1 MSRLNEQQVNQQLN
15 DELLSFYNTLYTRPV
30 PKGFVQ
36 LFKDAVFHSAPISH
50 QIFIVKVRAIISRK
64 ESELLTG
71 EIGMMTNAINGVSM
85 NRLYEN
91 FELALD
97 THEQIEQ
104 LTRDYNSDVMAF
116 KQSLEKKRN
125 TLMQLI
131 SPNNRN
137 GLKIIPSAQA

>member
-30 PKGFVQ
+30 PSGFVQ

-50 QIFIVKVRAIISRK
+50 QIHIKKVRAILSRK
-64 ESELLTG
+64 ENELLTG
-71 EIGMMTNAINGVSM
+71 EIGIMTNTINAAPM
-85 NRLYEN
+85 DWLYADFN
-91 FELALD
+91 LAMD
-97 THEQIEQ
+97 THEKIEQ
-104 LTRDYNSDVMAF
+104 LTIDYNSDVTVF

-131 SPNNRN
+131 SPNNKINLR
-137 GLKIIPSAQA
+137 IIPNAQA